1 MCGERSEP
9 HSMCGERS
17 EPHSRVAS
25 VASHLLCILFHAHA
39 RGRVG
44 GGRGRELQQPWQP
57 WAATPLGW
65 PPKAGM
71 AALLR
76 SAALAGVP

>member
-1 MCGERSEP
+1 MCGERSEPHSMCGERSEP

-25 VASHLLCILFHAHA
+25 EASHLSCILVHAHA
-39 RGRVG
+39 RGWVG

-57 WAATPLGW
+57 WAVMP
-65 PPKAGM
+65 
-71 AALLR
+71 
-76 SAALAGVP
+76 